1 MVSLLVPR
9 NHVGRRLALAWL
21 VAAVGLAVASPGLAG
36 KTNPP
41 PRSTAGATAPAA
53 QNTQQRIPTA
63 PAQRMPAGEGTEMAR
78 LLVLVLGLLL
88 LTVLLPVQIT
98 KRLVAR
104 REARRERAVVALV
117 PRERPSRD
125 T

>member
-9 NHVGRRLALAWL
+9 NHVCRRLALAWL

-36 KTNPP
+36 RTNPP
-41 PRSTAGATAPAA
+41 PRNTAGGTAPA

-63 PAQRMPAGEGTEMAR
+63 PAQQMPAGEGSEMAR

>member
-1 MVSLLVPR
+1 
-9 NHVGRRLALAWL
+9 
-21 VAAVGLAVASPGLAG
+21 
-36 KTNPP
+36 
-41 PRSTAGATAPAA
+41 
-53 QNTQQRIPTA
+53 
-63 PAQRMPAGEGTEMAR
+63 MPAGEGTEMAR